1 VIFFKSIIKAKIKKK
16 RREKTLNNSTDFEI
30 LDTNFVTDLC
40 VGQFTC
46 YKPQTDLILR
56 DKKPMIEI

>member
-1 VIFFKSIIKAKIKKK
+1 
-16 RREKTLNNSTDFEI
+16 
-30 LDTNFVTDLC
+30 

-56 DKKPMIEI
+56 DKKPMIEIWSSKLIAKIVYKHLCILILTYIHRK